1 MDPGSKAP
9 TGLWGKE
16 LRRDANT
23 PRGSRRC
30 HQKQKLHI

>member
-16 LRRDANT
+16 LRDPNT